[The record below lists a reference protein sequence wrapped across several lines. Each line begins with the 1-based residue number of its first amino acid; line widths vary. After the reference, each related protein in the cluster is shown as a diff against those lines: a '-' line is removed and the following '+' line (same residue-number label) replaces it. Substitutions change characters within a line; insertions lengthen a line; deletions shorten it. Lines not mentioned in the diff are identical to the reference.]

1 MSAEAA
7 ELSREDKFFGVTTPL
22 QIPEKEAPEAKAA
35 PEPIELEIVDDLPK
49 QPVKEAQK
57 PEKAE
62 KGEDDEE
69 LSDYSEKV
77 RKRINK
83 LKYEQHEAQRQRE
96 AAEKMREEAV
106 RFAQQVVAKNQQYES
121 LIQRGE
127 GALVAQI
134 KARATLALDQAKSLY
149 KEAYEAGDAQKIID
163 AQEKL
168 LNAQSEF
175 REAEKHERVL
185 QNRRPQQPAQPA
197 QPVQQNYVPQQPQ
210 APQVPQPSQKALDWT
225 QKNPWFGPQGNR
237 AMTALAYGI
246 HETLVREEN
255 VKPDTDEYYQKI
267 DAAMRQRFPDY
278 FEKDEEAPAAP
289 APAQRT
295 PSNVVAPAN
304 RNNGAKPRKI
314 QLTASQVSLAKRLGI
329 SPEQYAK
336 QLIKESSN
344 G

>member
-1 MSAEAA
+1 MSVEAA

-22 QIPEKEAPEAKAA
+22 QIPEKEAPEAKAT
-35 PEPIELEIVDDLPK
+35 EQVELEIVDDLPK
-49 QPVKEAQK
+49 QPVKQ
-57 PEKAE
+57 AE
-62 KGEDDEE
+62 KEENDEE
-69 LSDYSEKV
+69 LSDYSDKV

-96 AAEKMREEAV
+96 AAERMREEAV

-134 KARATLALDQAKSLY
+134 KSRASLALDQAKSLY
-149 KEAYEAGDAQKIID
+149 KEAYEAGDAQKIIE

-168 LNAQSEF
+168 LNAQTEF

-185 QNRRPQQPAQPA
+185 QNRPRQQVQQPQYTP
-197 QPVQQNYVPQQPQ
+197 QNYVPPQ
-210 APQVPQPSQKALDWT
+210 PQVPQPSSKALEWT
-225 QKNPWFGPQGNR
+225 KKNPWFGPQGNR
-237 AMTALAYGI
+237 SMTALAYGI
-246 HETLVREEN
+246 HETLIREEG
-255 VKPDTDEYYQKI
+255 VQADTDEYYQKI

-278 FEKDEEAPAAP
+278 FEKDEEVQVTS

-295 PSNVVAPAN
+295 PSTVVAPSN
-304 RNNGAKPRKI
+304 RNNGARPRKI

>member
-1 MSAEAA
+1 MSAEAS

-22 QIPEKEAPEAKAA
+22 QIPEKEEASPS
-35 PEPIELEIVDDLPK
+35 PEPEIELEIVDDIPK
-49 QPVKEAQK
+49 QPVKQ
-57 PEKAE
+57 AE
-62 KGEDDEE
+62 KEEGDEE

-96 AAEKMREEAV
+96 AAERMREEAIKY
-106 RFAQQVVAKNQQYES
+106 AQQLAAKNQQYES

-185 QNRRPQQPAQPA
+185 QSRRPQQDS
-197 QPVQQNYVPQQPQ
+197 QQLQQAAPQQPQ
-210 APQVPQPSQKALDWT
+210 QVPQVPQPSQKALDWT
-225 QKNPWFGPQGNR
+225 KRNPWFGPQGNR

-278 FEKDEEAPAAP
+278 FEKDEEVQVTA

-295 PSNVVAPAN
+295 PSTVVAPAN

-314 QLTASQVSLAKRLGI
+314 QLSATQVSLAKRLGLT
-329 SPEQYAK
+329 PEQYAK

>member
-1 MSAEAA
+1 MSVEAS

-22 QIPEKEAPEAKAA
+22 QIPEKETPEAKAT
-35 PEPIELEIVDDLPK
+35 EQVELEIVDDLPK
-49 QPVKEAQK
+49 QPVKQ
-57 PEKAE
+57 AE
-62 KGEDDEE
+62 REENDEE
-69 LSDYSEKV
+69 LSDYSDKV

-83 LKYEQHEAQRQRE
+83 LKYEQHEAMRQRE

-134 KARATLALDQAKSLY
+134 KSRASLALDQAKSLY

-168 LNAQSEF
+168 LNAQTEF
-175 REAEKHERVL
+175 REAERHERVL
-185 QNRRPQQPAQPA
+185 QNRPRQQAPQPQYTP
-197 QPVQQNYVPQQPQ
+197 QNYVPPQ
-210 APQVPQPSQKALDWT
+210 PQVPQPSQKALDWT
-225 QKNPWFGPQGNR
+225 KRNPWFGPQGNR
-237 AMTALAYGI
+237 SMTALAYGI
-246 HETLVREEN
+246 HETLIREEG
-255 VKPDTDEYYQKI
+255 VQADTDEYYQKI

-278 FEKDEEAPAAP
+278 FEKDEEVQVTS

-295 PSNVVAPAN
+295 PSTVVAPSN
-304 RNNGAKPRKI
+304 RNNGARPRKI

>member
-1 MSAEAA
+1 MSAEAS

-22 QIPEKEAPEAKAA
+22 QIPEKETAEEKPSEK
-35 PEPIELEIVDDLPK
+35 IELEIVDDLPK
-49 QPVKEAQK
+49 QPVKQ
-57 PEKAE
+57 AE
-62 KGEDDEE
+62 KEENDEE
-69 LSDYSEKV
+69 LSDYSDKV

-83 LKYEQHEAQRQRE
+83 LKYEQHEAMRQRE
-96 AAEKMREEAV
+96 AAERMREEAV

-121 LIQRGE
+121 LISRGE

-134 KARATLALDQAKSLY
+134 KARASLALDQAKSLY
-149 KEAYEAGDAQKIID
+149 KDAYEAGDAQKIIE

-168 LNAQSEF
+168 LNAQTEF

-185 QNRRPQQPAQPA
+185 QNRPRQQVQQPQYTP
-197 QPVQQNYVPQQPQ
+197 QNYVPPQ
-210 APQVPQPSQKALDWT
+210 PQVPQPSSKALEWT
-225 QKNPWFGPQGNR
+225 KRNPWFGPQGNR
-237 AMTALAYGI
+237 SMTALAYGI
-246 HETLVREEN
+246 HETLIREEG
-255 VKPDTDEYYQKI
+255 VQADTDEYYQKI

-278 FEKDEEAPAAP
+278 FEKDEEVQVTS

-295 PSNVVAPAN
+295 PSTVVAPSN
-304 RNNGAKPRKI
+304 RNNGARPRKI

>member
-1 MSAEAA
+1 MSAEAS

-22 QIPEKEAPEAKAA
+22 QIPEKEAPEAKAT
-35 PEPIELEIVDDLPK
+35 EQVELEIVDDLPK
-49 QPVKEAQK
+49 QPVKQ
-57 PEKAE
+57 AE
-62 KGEDDEE
+62 KEENDEE

-83 LKYEQHEAQRQRE
+83 LKYEQHEAMRQRE
-96 AAEKMREEAV
+96 AAERMREEAV

-121 LIQRGE
+121 LISRGE

-134 KARATLALDQAKSLY
+134 KARASLALDQAKSLY
-149 KEAYEAGDAQKIID
+149 KEAYEAGDAQKIIE

-168 LNAQSEF
+168 LNAQTEF

-185 QNRRPQQPAQPA
+185 QNRPRQQVQQPQYTP
-197 QPVQQNYVPQQPQ
+197 QNYVPPQ
-210 APQVPQPSQKALDWT
+210 PQVPQPSQKALEWT
-225 QKNPWFGPQGNR
+225 KRNPWFGPQGNR
-237 AMTALAYGI
+237 SMTALAYGI
-246 HETLVREEN
+246 HETLIREEG
-255 VKPDTDEYYQKI
+255 VQADTDEYYQKI

-278 FEKDEEAPAAP
+278 FEKDEEVQVTS

-295 PSNVVAPAN
+295 PSTVVAPSN
-304 RNNGAKPRKI
+304 RNNGARPRKI

>member
-1 MSAEAA
+1 MSVEAS

-22 QIPEKEAPEAKAA
+22 QIPEKGSPEEKSS
-35 PEPIELEIVDDLPK
+35 EPVELEIVDDLPK
-49 QPVKEAQK
+49 QPVKQ
-57 PEKAE
+57 AE
-62 KGEDDEE
+62 KEDNDEE
-69 LSDYSEKV
+69 LSDYSDKV

-106 RFAQQVVAKNQQYES
+106 KFAQQVIAKNQQYES

-134 KARATLALDQAKSLY
+134 KARASLALDQAKNLY
-149 KEAYEAGDAQKIID
+149 KDAYEAGDAQKIID

-168 LNAQSEF
+168 LNAQTEF
-175 REAEKHERVL
+175 REAERHERVL
-185 QNRRPQQPAQPA
+185 QNRPRQQAPQPQYTP
-197 QPVQQNYVPQQPQ
+197 QNYVPPQ
-210 APQVPQPSQKALDWT
+210 PQVPQPSQKALEWT
-225 QKNPWFGPQGNR
+225 KRNPWFGPQGNR
-237 AMTALAYGI
+237 SMTALAYGI
-246 HETLVREEN
+246 HETLIREEG
-255 VKPDTDEYYQKI
+255 VQADTDEYYQKI
-267 DAAMRQRFPDY
+267 DAAMKQRFPDY
-278 FEKDEEAPAAP
+278 FEKDDEVQVTA

-295 PSNVVAPAN
+295 PSTVVAPSN
-304 RNNGAKPRKI
+304 RNNGARPRKI
-314 QLTASQVSLAKRLGI
+314 QLSASQVSLAKRLGI

>member
-1 MSAEAA
+1 MSAEAS

-22 QIPEKEAPEAKAA
+22 QIPEKETPEAKAT
-35 PEPIELEIVDDLPK
+35 EQIELEIVDDLPK
-49 QPVKEAQK
+49 QPVKQ
-57 PEKAE
+57 AE
-62 KGEDDEE
+62 KEENDEE
-69 LSDYSEKV
+69 LSDYSDKV

-83 LKYEQHEAQRQRE
+83 LKYEQHEAHRQRE
-96 AAEKMREEAV
+96 AAERMREEAV
-106 RFAQQVVAKNQQYES
+106 KFAQQVIAKNQQYES

-149 KEAYEAGDAQKIID
+149 KDAYEAGDAQKIIE

-168 LNAQSEF
+168 LNAQTEF

-185 QNRRPQQPAQPA
+185 QNRPRQQAPQPQYTP
-197 QPVQQNYVPQQPQ
+197 QNYVPPQ
-210 APQVPQPSQKALDWT
+210 PQVPQPSQKALEWT
-225 QKNPWFGPQGNR
+225 KRNPWFGPQGNR
-237 AMTALAYGI
+237 SMTALAYGI
-246 HETLVREEN
+246 HETLIREEG
-255 VKPDTDEYYQKI
+255 VQADTDEYYQKI
-267 DAAMRQRFPDY
+267 DAVMRQRFPDY
-278 FEKDEEAPAAP
+278 FEKDDEVQVTA

-295 PSNVVAPAN
+295 PSTVVAPSN
-304 RNNGAKPRKI
+304 RNNGARPRKI
-314 QLTASQVSLAKRLGI
+314 QLSASQVSLAKRLGI

>member
-22 QIPEKEAPEAKAA
+22 QIPEKEAPEAKAT
-35 PEPIELEIVDDLPK
+35 EQLELEIVDDLPK
-49 QPVKEAQK
+49 QPVKQ
-57 PEKAE
+57 AE
-62 KGEDDEE
+62 KEENDEE
-69 LSDYSEKV
+69 LSDYSDKV

-96 AAEKMREEAV
+96 AAERMREEAIK
-106 RFAQQVVAKNQQYES
+106 FAQQVVAKNQQYES

-134 KARATLALDQAKSLY
+134 KARASLSLDQAKSLY
-149 KEAYEAGDAQKIID
+149 KEAYEAGDAQKIIE

-168 LNAQSEF
+168 LNAQTEF

-185 QNRRPQQPAQPA
+185 QNRPRQQAPQPQYTP
-197 QPVQQNYVPQQPQ
+197 QNYVPPQ
-210 APQVPQPSQKALDWT
+210 PQVPQPSSKALEWT
-225 QKNPWFGPQGNR
+225 KRNPWFGPQGNR
-237 AMTALAYGI
+237 SMTALAYGI
-246 HETLVREEN
+246 HETLIREEG
-255 VKPDTDEYYQKI
+255 VQADTDEYYQKI

-278 FEKDEEAPAAP
+278 FEKDEEVQVTSAPT
-289 APAQRT
+289 QRT
-295 PSNVVAPAN
+295 PSTVVAPSN
-304 RNNGAKPRKI
+304 RNNGARPRKI

>member
-7 ELSREDKFFGVTTPL
+7 EMSREDKFFGVSTPL
-22 QIPEKEAPEAKAA
+22 QIPDKEPAEEAKEDLA
-35 PEPIELEIVDDLPK
+35 EQFELEIIDDLPK
-49 QPVKEAQK
+49 QPVKQEASEEQ
-57 PEKAE
+57 
-62 KGEDDEE
+62 DDE
-69 LSDYSEKV
+69 LSNYGEKV
-77 RKRINK
+77 RKRIKK

-127 GALVAQI
+127 GALVSQI
-134 KARATLALDQAKSLY
+134 KARASLALDQAKSLY

-163 AQEKL
+163 AQEQL
-168 LNAQSEF
+168 LNAQTEF

-185 QNRRPQQPAQPA
+185 QSRRPQQEAQAAPQA
-197 QPVQQNYVPQQPQ
+197 APQNYVQPQQV
-210 APQVPQPSQKALDWT
+210 PQVPQPSQKALDWT
-225 QKNPWFGPQGNR
+225 KRNPWFGPQGNR

-246 HETLVREEN
+246 HETLVREEG

-267 DAAMRQRFPDY
+267 DAVMKQRFPDY
-278 FEKDEEAPAAP
+278 FEKDEEVQVTA

-295 PSNVVAPAN
+295 PSNVVAPAQ
-304 RNNGAKPRKI
+304 RSNGAKPRKI
-314 QLTASQVSLAKRLGI
+314 QLTASQVSLAKRLGL

>member
-1 MSAEAA
+1 MSAEAS

-22 QIPEKEAPEAKAA
+22 QIPEKEAPEAKAT
-35 PEPIELEIVDDLPK
+35 EQVELEIVDDLPK
-49 QPVKEAQK
+49 QPVKQADRE
-57 PEKAE
+57 EN
-62 KGEDDEE
+62 DEE
-69 LSDYSEKV
+69 LSDYSDKV

-83 LKYEQHEAQRQRE
+83 LKYEQHEAMRQRE
-96 AAEKMREEAV
+96 AAERMREEAV

-121 LIQRGE
+121 LISRGE

-134 KARATLALDQAKSLY
+134 KARASLALDQAKSLY
-149 KEAYEAGDAQKIID
+149 KDAYEAGDAQKIIE

-168 LNAQSEF
+168 LNAQTEF

-185 QNRRPQQPAQPA
+185 QNRPRQQVQQPQYTP
-197 QPVQQNYVPQQPQ
+197 QNYVPPQ
-210 APQVPQPSQKALDWT
+210 PQVPQPSQKALEWT
-225 QKNPWFGPQGNR
+225 KRNPWFGPQGNR
-237 AMTALAYGI
+237 SMTALAYGI
-246 HETLVREEN
+246 HETLIREEG
-255 VKPDTDEYYQKI
+255 VQADTDEYYQKI

-278 FEKDEEAPAAP
+278 FEKDEEVQVTS

-295 PSNVVAPAN
+295 PSTVVAPSN
-304 RNNGAKPRKI
+304 RNNGARPRKI

>member
-1 MSAEAA
+1 MSVEAS

-22 QIPEKEAPEAKAA
+22 QIPEKETPEAKAT
-35 PEPIELEIVDDLPK
+35 EQVELEIVDDLPK
-49 QPVKEAQK
+49 QPVKQ
-57 PEKAE
+57 AE
-62 KGEDDEE
+62 KEENDEE
-69 LSDYSEKV
+69 LSDYSDKV

-134 KARATLALDQAKSLY
+134 KSRASLALDQAKSLY

-168 LNAQSEF
+168 LNAQTEF
-175 REAEKHERVL
+175 REAERHERVL
-185 QNRRPQQPAQPA
+185 QNRPRQQAPQPQYTP
-197 QPVQQNYVPQQPQ
+197 QNYVPPQ
-210 APQVPQPSQKALDWT
+210 PQVPQPSSKALDWT
-225 QKNPWFGPQGNR
+225 KRNPWFGPQGNR
-237 AMTALAYGI
+237 SMTALAYGI
-246 HETLVREEN
+246 HETLIREEG
-255 VKPDTDEYYQKI
+255 VQADTDEYYQKI

-278 FEKDEEAPAAP
+278 FEKDEEVQATST
-289 APAQRT
+289 PAQRT
-295 PSNVVAPAN
+295 PSTVVAPSN
-304 RNNGAKPRKI
+304 RNNGARPRKI

>member
-22 QIPEKEAPEAKAA
+22 QIPEKEAPEAKAT
-35 PEPIELEIVDDLPK
+35 EQLELEIVDDLPK
-49 QPVKEAQK
+49 QPVKQ
-57 PEKAE
+57 AE
-62 KGEDDEE
+62 KEENDEE
-69 LSDYSEKV
+69 LSDYSDKV

-96 AAEKMREEAV
+96 AAERMREEAIK
-106 RFAQQVVAKNQQYES
+106 FAQQVVAKNQQYES

-134 KARATLALDQAKSLY
+134 KARASLSLDQAKSLY
-149 KEAYEAGDAQKIID
+149 KEAYEAGDAQKIIE

-168 LNAQSEF
+168 LNAQTEF

-185 QNRRPQQPAQPA
+185 QNRPRQQAPQ
-197 QPVQQNYVPQQPQ
+197 VQYTPQNYVPPQ
-210 APQVPQPSQKALDWT
+210 PQVPQPSSKALEWT
-225 QKNPWFGPQGNR
+225 KRNPWFGPQGNR
-237 AMTALAYGI
+237 SMTALAYGI
-246 HETLVREEN
+246 HETLIREEG
-255 VKPDTDEYYQKI
+255 VQADTDEYYQKI

-278 FEKDEEAPAAP
+278 FEKDEEVQVTSAPT
-289 APAQRT
+289 QRT
-295 PSNVVAPAN
+295 PSTVVAPSN
-304 RNNGAKPRKI
+304 RNNGARPRKI

>member
-1 MSAEAA
+1 MSAEAS

-22 QIPEKEAPEAKAA
+22 QIPEKETAEEKPSEK
-35 PEPIELEIVDDLPK
+35 IELEIVDDLPK
-49 QPVKEAQK
+49 QPVKQ
-57 PEKAE
+57 AE
-62 KGEDDEE
+62 KEENDEE
-69 LSDYSEKV
+69 LSDYSDKV

-83 LKYEQHEAQRQRE
+83 LKYEQHEAMRQRE
-96 AAEKMREEAV
+96 AAERMREEAV

-121 LIQRGE
+121 LISRGE

-134 KARATLALDQAKSLY
+134 KARASLALDQAKSLY
-149 KEAYEAGDAQKIID
+149 KEAYEAGDAQKIIE

-168 LNAQSEF
+168 LNAQTEF

-185 QNRRPQQPAQPA
+185 QNRPRQQVQQPQYTP
-197 QPVQQNYVPQQPQ
+197 QNYVPPQ
-210 APQVPQPSQKALDWT
+210 PQVPQPSSKALDWT
-225 QKNPWFGPQGNR
+225 KRNPWFGPQGNR
-237 AMTALAYGI
+237 SMTALAYGI
-246 HETLVREEN
+246 HETLIREEG
-255 VKPDTDEYYQKI
+255 VQADTDEYYQKI

-278 FEKDEEAPAAP
+278 FEKDAEVQVTS

-295 PSNVVAPAN
+295 PSTVVAPSN
-304 RNNGAKPRKI
+304 RNNGARPRKI